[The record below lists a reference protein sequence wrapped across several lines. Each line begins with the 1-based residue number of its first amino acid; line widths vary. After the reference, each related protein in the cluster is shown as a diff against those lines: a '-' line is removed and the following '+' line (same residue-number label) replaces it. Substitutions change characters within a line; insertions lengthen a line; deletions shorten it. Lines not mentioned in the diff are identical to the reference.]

1 MQQLQQQQQQ
11 PSVVDGVRVQNMEED
26 LESVARRELGETPD
40 VKQKSLAELRELLEG
55 EKGLVVPPDD
65 VLVMFL
71 RAKKYRVEDAF
82 KTIRKYLRARRDV
95 PEYFDNLTPSNIPY
109 ETFFYDHKLIM
120 FARNSQGQ
128 AVGYLQFGAWNRSI
142 CSIDD
147 LMRCA
152 LVATESNLREEETQI
167 RGLIGVIDLKGFGA
181 HHMTLITL
189 RFARRVISIGQDS
202 LPIRLKGVYYLHTP
216 AVFRIVHALVKPFLS
231 EKMLKRLRF
240 LAGGIS
246 ELRDVVP
253 PELIPKEFGG
263 TQEDFDFH
271 KQEKF
276 FHSKAGYFEK
286 MLKCGYQ
293 RT

>member
-1 MQQLQQQQQQ
+1 
-11 PSVVDGVRVQNMEED
+11 MEED
-26 LESVARRELGETPD
+26 LQSVARRELGETPE

-55 EKGLVVPPDD
+55 EKELVVPPDD

-71 RAKKYRVEDAF
+71 RSKKYRVQDAY

-95 PEYFDNLTPSNIPY
+95 PEYFDNLTPSSIPY
-109 ETFFYDHKLIM
+109 EAFFHEHKLIM

-128 AVGYLQFGAWNRSI
+128 AVGYLQFGAWNSTI

-147 LMRCA
+147 LIRCA

-181 HHMTLITL
+181 HHMMLMTL

-202 LPIRLKGVYYLHTP
+202 LPIRLKGIYYLNTP

-231 EKMLKRLRF
+231 AKMLKRLQF

-271 KQEKF
+271 KQENF
-276 FHSKAGYFEK
+276 FHSKAGYFEE
-286 MLKCGYQ
+286 MLKCGYP
-293 RT
+293 RK

>member
-1 MQQLQQQQQQ
+1 MQLQ
-11 PSVVDGVRVQNMEED
+11 PSVDDGIRVQNMAED
-26 LESVARRELGETPD
+26 LQSVAQRELGETPE
-40 VKQKSLAELRELLEG
+40 VKQKTLAELRRLLE
-55 EKGLVVPPDD
+55 EEDGLVVPPDD

-82 KTIRKYLRARRDV
+82 KTIRKYLRVRRDV
-95 PEYFDNLTPSNIPY
+95 PQYFDNLTPSNIPY
-109 ETFFYDHKLIM
+109 ETFFHDHKLIM
-120 FARNSQGQ
+120 FAKDSQGR
-128 AVGYLQFGAWNRSI
+128 AVGYLQFGAWNNGI

-167 RGLIGVIDLKGFGA
+167 RGLIGVVDLKGFGA
-181 HHMTLITL
+181 HHMLVLTL
-189 RFARRVISIGQDS
+189 RFARRVIAIGQDS
-202 LPIRLKGVYYLHTP
+202 LPIRLKGFYYLNTP
-216 AVFRIVHALVKPFLS
+216 AFFRIVHTLVKPFLS
-231 EKMLKRLRF
+231 EKLLRRLHL

-246 ELRDVVP
+246 EIRDVVP
-253 PELIPKEFGG
+253 PELMPKEFGG

-276 FHSKAGYFEK
+276 FHSKASYFEK

-293 RT
+293 RK